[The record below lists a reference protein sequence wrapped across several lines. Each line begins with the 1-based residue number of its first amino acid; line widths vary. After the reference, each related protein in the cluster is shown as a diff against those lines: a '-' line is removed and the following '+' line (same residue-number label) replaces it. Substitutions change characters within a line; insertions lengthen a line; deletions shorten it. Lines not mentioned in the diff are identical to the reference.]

1 MTLIQK
7 GISKMFAY
15 RETKL
20 LWYFFICLFLILFS
34 VEQLQAQVAPE
45 LEVKIKDALSN
56 RSWTI
61 YHHSY
66 KPDIL
71 TFTEDTVLSDNLA
84 EEGYS
89 KYGSSYKVKMG
100 TDGAYIWQA
109 IMLHENQKDMVLLKG
124 ELKNGMMTGVIVYQ
138 TRDGTSKIGNFTT
151 LPPE

>member
-7 GISKMFAY
+7 GISKIFAY
-15 RETKL
+15 RETKF
-20 LWYFFICLFLILFS
+20 LWYFFVCLFLILFS
-34 VEQLQAQVAPE
+34 VELSQAQVSPA
-45 LEVKIKDALSN
+45 LEVKIRDALSN
-56 RSWTI
+56 RSWAI
-61 YHHSY
+61 YHSY

-89 KYGSSYKVKMG
+89 KNGSSYKVKIG

-124 ELKNGMMTGVIVYQ
+124 ELRNGIMTGVIVYQ
-138 TRDGTSKIGNFTT
+138 PRDGTVKIGNFTT